1 MSKYVKVETIK
12 MLALGFHIDVQD
24 AVERLLH
31 NAEIYDNTPQIA
43 QELDKA
49 ILYDMS
55 CEIAA
60 KFSSWKADFSF
71 VGWLMEY
78 LPNKL
83 KAAIEAEYVRID
95 DAAIEASVD
104 IGCEIFHYV
113 DIRLSKNDLENIE
126 RNALIHIRTRL
137 QAILKELK

>member
-1 MSKYVKVETIK
+1 MSI
-12 MLALGFHIDVQD
+12 
-24 AVERLLH
+24 
-31 NAEIYDNTPQIA
+31 
-43 QELDKA
+43 DKA
-49 ILYDMS
+49 ICQFCGACDEELKGCDARGY
-55 CEIAA
+55 
-60 KFSSWKADFSF
+60 
-71 VGWLMEY
+71 
-78 LPNKL
+78 L